1 MPLIISSKVMYAVLC
16 PPEGFGA
23 GLGCGLVGID
33 LEGLLIALEVLVG
46 ALEGV
51 PDLTCTFVDTLDFVL
66 GFGVLTEA
74 LFFLTGGAAFLRSAG
89 FLPSVVESS
98 VESSFLISTP
108 F

>member
-1 MPLIISSKVMYAVLC
+1 MYAVLC

-66 GFGVLTEA
+66 GNPAARCA
-74 LFFLTGGAAFLRSAG
+74 LVG
-89 FLPSVVESS
+89 
-98 VESSFLISTP
+98 SFNVSGIIN
-108 F
+108 